1 MLLECSFSTCKTG
14 GLPTMTGSSFK
25 THTENES
32 DEKGVSR
39 FCSCLILVAFA
50 HLRPPDDI
58 TADEPALPAPHIVT
72 AIDVRIRAV
81 RNHRADIHRAE
92 LLLPGCGEVDR
103 HERDAVATTIGP
115 DVVEEVGAGCH
126 PQPWLEAVGIRRVV
140 EGAGGGDGNV
150 LILPCLA

>member
-1 MLLECSFSTCKTG
+1 MKAASLVFVLV
-14 GLPTMTGSSFK
+14 L
-25 THTENES
+25 
-32 DEKGVSR
+32 
-39 FCSCLILVAFA
+39 SCLSFA

-126 PQPWLEAVGIRRVV
+126 PQPWLEAVRVRRVV

-150 LILPCLA
+150 LILPRLA